1 MPLLLLLILIGISV
15 GALTGI
21 TGSSGVLI
29 VVPALSLMGLTFQDS
44 VGTSLLVDV
53 ITTSTV
59 IYVYFRNKNIAIAPA
74 LIMGLGALLGTQI
87 GIRIAISVSETP
99 LEIAFS
105 ILTMALAVQM
115 FRRARGHGINIKEKK
130 SADNTRS
137 HFLLAFLLSIPVG
150 ILTGTLGTSGG
161 IMFIGI
167 LMLLFSLSAQKMVGT
182 ATLAMIFSALSGS
195 AGYIIVGRISLLDA
209 AIIGSISLISGYFFS
224 TTANKIRESLVY
236 EAIGSIFVIVVIVE
250 IMKITGFV

>member
-1 MPLLLLLILIGISV
+1 MPLILLLLLIGLAV

-29 VVPALSLMGLTFQDS
+29 VVPALSIMGLSFQDS

-59 IYVYFRNKNIAIAPA
+59 IYVYLKNKNIDIIPAIIMGMGA
-74 LIMGLGALLGTQI
+74 LIGTQI
-87 GIRIAISVSETP
+87 GIRIAISVSERP
-99 LEIAFS
+99 LEIAFA
-105 ILTMALAVQM
+105 ILTIILAVQM
-115 FRRARGHGINIKEKK
+115 FRRSRGHRPDLSGKKEHMR
-130 SADNTRS
+130 AAW
-137 HFLLAFLLSIPVG
+137 FFAFLLSMPVG

-167 LMLLFSLSAQKMVGT
+167 LMLFFSLSAQKMVGT
-182 ATLAMIFSALSGS
+182 ATLAMLFSALSGS
-195 AGYIIVGRISLLDA
+195 AGYLIVGSISIFDA
-209 AIIGSISLISGYFFS
+209 VVIGVISLISGYLFS
-224 TTANKIRESLVY
+224 TTANRIKERIVY

-250 IMKITGFV
+250 SMKIMGFI

>member
-1 MPLLLLLILIGISV
+1 MPLILILLLIGIAV

-29 VVPALSLMGLTFQDS
+29 VVPALSIMGLSFQDS

-59 IYVYFRNKNIAIAPA
+59 IYVYLKNKNIDIIPA
-74 LIMGLGALLGTQI
+74 VIMGIGALVGTQI
-87 GIRIAISVSETP
+87 GIRIAISVSERP
-99 LEIAFS
+99 LEIAFA
-105 ILTMALAVQM
+105 ILTIILAIQM
-115 FRRARGHGINIKEKK
+115 FRRSRGHKTSINGKKEYRR
-130 SADNTRS
+130 AAWV
-137 HFLLAFLLSIPVG
+137 FAFLLSIPVG

-167 LMLLFSLSAQKMVGT
+167 LMLFFSLSAQKMVGT
-182 ATLAMIFSALSGS
+182 ATFAMLFSALSGS
-195 AGYIIVGRISLLDA
+195 AGYLIVGRISILDA
-209 AIIGSISLISGYFFS
+209 VVIGIISLISGYLFS
-224 TTANKIRESLVY
+224 TTANRIKERIVY

-250 IMKITGFV
+250 GMKIMGFI

>member
-59 IYVYFRNKNIAIAPA
+59 IYVYFRNKNIDIAPA

-115 FRRARGHGINIKEKK
+115 FRRARGHGINIKEKN
-130 SADNTRS
+130 ADNTRS
-137 HFLLAFLLSIPVG
+137 HFFLAFLLSIPVG
-150 ILTGTLGTSGG
+150 VLTGTLGTSGG